1 VERQLF
7 REAVSR
13 LRQLY
18 KPRLSRIW
26 SDEFATFTEPTPS
39 LPDDTGISVVVEGSR
54 YDCNG
59 SYAWSR
65 LASEPDLLA
74 AYNAINSPCRRR
86 VERI

>member
-1 VERQLF
+1 MER
-7 REAVSR
+7 V
-13 LRQLY
+13 
-18 KPRLSRIW
+18 
-26 SDEFATFTEPTPS
+26 TFQPAEPTPS

-74 AYNAINSPCRRR
+74 AYNSIKTAHAGGEWNAYEEAKAFFASLLNDRPS
-86 VERI
+86 